1 MKALE
6 LPRLFS
12 VSSPSL
18 NPDGSTV
25 VFSATHPDLGADATV
40 GQLWV
45 AATDGSTPPR
55 RFTRGFRDTAP
66 AFSPDGSLIAF
77 LRAAPGSAAQLHVV
91 AADGGEPV
99 RLTDRLLGV
108 ASFRWAP
115 DGSALAFTSRDPQH
129 GRYGTVEGLD
139 AAAEAPRRIT
149 TLRYKSNGTGYTRD
163 RRTQLFVVDVP
174 PIDAE
179 PEYPAAAS
187 VLGAADAPP
196 ASVGQLTSADADV
209 GAFDWRGNSLVFVSA
224 LHPERDIDLR
234 SHLYEVP
241 RSGGAPQQLTRDDHT
256 LTLGTVAVTTDGSV
270 FFTAQDVGP
279 TGRDFIGRSAGV
291 FVFDGD
297 TATRLTEPDL
307 DFGEPGAALTAHGE
321 SSVLGTSRDRGAVQ
335 LFRVSRN
342 EQVPLTSGRDVI
354 EGQSALGDTIA
365 VSFSSRRSHGEIG
378 VLESGAI
385 RQLTDFHTI
394 EPSATVE
401 HTITARDGYEVHGW
415 VTLPEGE
422 GPHPVLLMI
431 HGGPFSSYDSHFFDE
446 AEVLAGAGY
455 AVVYCNPRGSAGYG
469 EEHGR
474 AIRQRMGTLDHTDVL
489 DFLEGVIA
497 AEPSL
502 NGDRLGILGGSYGGY
517 LTAWTIAHD
526 SRFAAAIVERGFLD
540 PEVFPGTSDIGDF
553 FGQEYMGTDLE
564 AIRAQSPQAV
574 AHLVTTPTLV
584 IHSADDLR
592 CPLGQAERYYATL
605 KARGVESELLIF
617 PGENHELTRSGR
629 PRHRVE
635 RFDAILEWWSRY
647 LPIERR

>member
-45 AATDGSTPPR
+45 AATNGSTPPR

-115 DGSALAFTSRDPQH
+115 DASALAFTSRDPQH

-163 RRTQLFVVDVP
+163 RRTQLFVVDVAP
-174 PIDAE
+174 VDAE
-179 PEYPAAAS
+179 PDYPAAAS
-187 VLGAADAPP
+187 VLGVVETLP
-196 ASVGQLTSADADV
+196 ASLTRLTSADAEV
-209 GAFDWRGNSLVFVSA
+209 GAFDWRGDSLVFVSA
-224 LHPERDIDLR
+224 LHPERDVDLR

-241 RSGGAPQQLTRDDHT
+241 RSGGTPRQLTRDDHT

-279 TGRDFIGRSAGV
+279 TGRDFVGRSAGV
-291 FVFDGD
+291 FVLDDD
-297 TATRLTEPDL
+297 TATRLTDPDE
-307 DFGEPGAALTAHGE
+307 DFDESALTPIDGAAVLAVNRTRGTSELLAVSRGENREITPGALL
-321 SSVLGTSRDRGAVQ
+321 V
-335 LFRVSRN
+335 
-342 EQVPLTSGRDVI
+342 
-354 EGQSALGDTIA
+354 EGQAAASSTIA
-365 VSFSSRRSHGEIG
+365 VAFSGRFTHGEIG
-378 VLESGAI
+378 VVEDGTV
-385 RQLTDFHTI
+385 RQLTDFHSI
-394 EPSATVE
+394 APLETVE

-431 HGGPFSSYDSHFFDE
+431 HGGPFSSYNAHFFDE

-474 AIRQRMGTLDHTDVL
+474 AIRQSMGTLDHTDVL

-497 AEPSL
+497 AESSL
-502 NGDRLGILGGSYGGY
+502 DGERLGILGGSYGGY

-526 SRFAAAIVERGFLD
+526 NRFAAAIVERGFLD

-553 FGQEYMGTDLE
+553 FGQEYMGTDPE
-564 AIRAQSPQAV
+564 AVRAQSPQAV

-647 LPIERR
+647 LPVARR